1 MPEEYEETEYETEE
15 ETQYEES
22 DETEYEE
29 SDEEEGAASGNPSL
43 AELYEVLPKSLHGL
57 VEPVVNKWQ
66 SGIDREFET
75 IAPYRKFAE
84 SGIDP
89 EILEA
94 SLELANQISAN
105 PRGVYEELAQRYGWN
120 EATQIMKEAVSNV
133 EQANDIFSDPD
144 VEEDPTTAELRAL
157 KAEMDSLRSERASE
171 AEQRQQNEYE
181 NQIEFTLAALTA
193 EYGQFDQ
200 DTVIRRA
207 MLLAEDYPDAEVN
220 QLVGAAFEQYHEEVD
235 RIRREIKR
243 APRVAGGAGNA
254 LPSTPAP
261 KLTTREERIAA
272 IEEIAKR
279 SLN

>member
-15 ETQYEES
+15 LVDTEDQPEV
-22 DETEYEE
+22 ETE
-29 SDEEEGAASGNPSL
+29 DEPAPAGNPSL

-89 EILEA
+89 SVLEA

-105 PRGVYEELAQRYGWN
+105 PRGVYEELAQRYGWT
-120 EATQIMKEAVSNV
+120 EAKQIMENAVATAEEADTFF
-133 EQANDIFSDPD
+133 ADPD
-144 VEEDPTTAELRAL
+144 VEEDPTGAELRAL
-157 KAEMDSLRSERASE
+157 KAEMEALKADRAQE
-171 AEQRQQNEYE
+171 AELRAQAEYE
-181 NQIEFTLAALTA
+181 NEIESTITALTA
-193 EYGQFDQ
+193 EHGKFDT
-200 DTVIRRA
+200 DTVLRRA
-207 MLLAEDYPDAEVN
+207 MLLSQDYPDADVA
-220 QLVGAAFEQYHEEVD
+220 QLMTAAFEQYSEEVA
-235 RIRREIKR
+235 RIRREVKR

-254 LPSTPAP
+254 LPSAPAP

-279 SLN
+279 TLN